1 MTNPATNP
9 ASNPASNPA
18 MSGRKAQAA
27 RNDEVILESARQV
40 FTADPGAPIAA
51 VAQRAGVGI
60 SALYRRYPS
69 KEALLQKLS
78 LDTLRAYVQVA
89 EGALAKSDPWEAFVE
104 FMRGALNARSGA
116 MTIRLAGAFAVTEEI
131 MAEVPRAYQA
141 TRRLLE
147 NALKAGVVREG
158 VEVGDISLL
167 LEQLQAVDI
176 GDDERNGQLRHRYLA
191 LILDG
196 LRATTGPLPGKPP
209 SWDEIGK
216 RYAAQ

>member
-1 MTNPATNP
+1 MNL
-9 ASNPASNPA
+9 
-18 MSGRKAQAA
+18 SGRRAQAA
-27 RNDEVILESARQV
+27 RNDEVILEAARHV
-40 FTADPGAPIAA
+40 FSADPGAPIAA

-78 LDTLRAYVQVA
+78 LDTLRAYVEVA
-89 EGALAKSDPWEAFVE
+89 EAALTRGDPWEAFVE
-104 FMRGALNARSGA
+104 FMKGAVDARSGA
-116 MTIRLAGAFAVTEEI
+116 MTVRLAGAFAVTEEL
-131 MAEVPRAYQA
+131 MAEVPKAYEA

-147 NALKAGVVREG
+147 QALKAGVVREG
-158 VEVGDISLL
+158 VDVGDISLL

-176 GDDERNGQLRHRYLA
+176 GNEARTHELRHRYLA

-196 LRATTGPLPGKPP
+196 LRSTAGPLPGKAP

>member
-1 MTNPATNP
+1 MTL
-9 ASNPASNPA
+9 
-18 MSGRKAQAA
+18 SGRKAQAA
-27 RNDEVILESARQV
+27 RNDEVILEAARQV

-78 LDTLRAYVQVA
+78 LDTLRAYVEVA
-89 EGALAKSDPWEAFVE
+89 EAALAKRDPWEAFVE
-104 FMRGALNARSGA
+104 FMKGALDARSGA
-116 MTIRLAGAFAVTEEI
+116 MTVRLAGAFAVTEEI

-147 NALKAGVVREG
+147 NALQAGVLRPG
-158 VEVGDISLL
+158 IEVGDISLL
-167 LEQLQAVDI
+167 LEQLQAIDI
-176 GDDERNGQLRHRYLA
+176 GNDERNGQLRHRYLA
-191 LILDG
+191 VILDG
-196 LRATTGPLPGKPP
+196 LRHAKEPLPWPAP

-216 RYAAQ
+216 RYEAK